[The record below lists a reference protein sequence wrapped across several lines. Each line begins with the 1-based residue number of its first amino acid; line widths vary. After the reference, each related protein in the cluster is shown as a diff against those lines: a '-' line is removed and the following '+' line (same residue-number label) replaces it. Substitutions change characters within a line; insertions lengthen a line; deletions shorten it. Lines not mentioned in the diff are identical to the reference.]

1 MQLVD
6 ATSVSILPRTQH
18 EIIVLNTVLA
28 IPFPQKFVI
37 DNPDHACCGS
47 PKLSGERIF
56 LQNRSTLKKGGLR
69 PACIA
74 PYTHLKSTRIQHI
87 SHTPKKST
95 DVVHGT
101 AWHSS
106 MQRELGE
113 AHGELN
119 AYKAIRPKR
128 PAWWVWLFGGE
139 KQ

>member
-56 LQNRSTLKKGGLR
+56 SQNRSTLKKGGLR

-74 PYTHLKSTRIQHI
+74 PYTHLNSTYPYPTHFT
-87 SHTPKKST
+87 HLKKST
-95 DVVHGT
+95 HGT